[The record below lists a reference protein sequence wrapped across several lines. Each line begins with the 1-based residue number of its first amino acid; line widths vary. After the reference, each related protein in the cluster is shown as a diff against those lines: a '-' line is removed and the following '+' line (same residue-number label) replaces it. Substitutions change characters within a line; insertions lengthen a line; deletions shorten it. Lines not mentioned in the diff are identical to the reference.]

1 MGLGA
6 SRPRA
11 PDLRDGDF
19 GVLPHLGVLL
29 ESTFARADGSGGGR
43 GRLSC
48 PSVLS
53 GQRYWAWAK
62 RHKPHWRENWALHL
76 CPSTVP

>member
-43 GRLSC
+43 GRLL
-48 PSVLS
+48 PLS
-53 GQRYWAWAK
+53 AVWS
-62 RHKPHWRENWALHL
+62 ALL
-76 CPSTVP
+76 GLGEVA